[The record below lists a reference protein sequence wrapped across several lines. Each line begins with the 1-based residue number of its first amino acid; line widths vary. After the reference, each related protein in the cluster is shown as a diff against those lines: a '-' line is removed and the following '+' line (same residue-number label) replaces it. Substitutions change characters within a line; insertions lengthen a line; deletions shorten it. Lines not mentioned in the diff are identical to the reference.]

1 VSHDAG
7 ANAPEKE
14 TSMASDEKPTTNPE
28 PSDEEKDVE
37 GHNIFATQDYYFQ
50 RTHERNTDV
59 ERDARQRERA
69 KEAEKAK
76 RDSRR

>member
-1 VSHDAG
+1 MG
-7 ANAPEKE
+7 Q
-14 TSMASDEKPTTNPE
+14 DENRKPDVDE
-28 PSDEEKDVE
+28 EEKDVE

-50 RTHERNTDV
+50 RTHERNAEV

-76 RDSRR
+76 KDRR